1 MGGGR
6 VGLRLAASQPP
17 GPLRGPDAMAPTTM
31 LRHLRT
37 SSSMLVS
44 NSDHDDG
51 IGRLDPGCDPRA
63 MNAGRDGFHR
73 GRHRRPW
80 MAGDGGHACGDRGAS
95 RRLGWPAAA
104 TLVGDDDQR
113 RGFGGPDAAM
123 GAISRGGRRRP

>member
-6 VGLRLAASQPP
+6 VGMRLAAPHPP
-17 GPLRGPDAMAPTTM
+17 SPLRGPDAMAPTTM

-44 NSDHDDG
+44 NSVHDDG

-63 MNAGRDGFHR
+63 MNGGRDGCHR

-80 MAGDGGHACGDRGAS
+80 MAGDGDHSEGDRGAS
-95 RRLGWPAAA
+95 RRLLAGA
-104 TLVGDDDQR
+104 TLATLD
-113 RGFGGPDAAM
+113 
-123 GAISRGGRRRP
+123 GRRRRHLWAMMTSGGVSEGRTRLWGR